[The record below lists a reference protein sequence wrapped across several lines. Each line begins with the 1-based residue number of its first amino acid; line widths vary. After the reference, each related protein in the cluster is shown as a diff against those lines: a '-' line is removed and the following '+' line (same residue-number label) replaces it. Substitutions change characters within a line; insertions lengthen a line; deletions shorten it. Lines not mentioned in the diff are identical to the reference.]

1 MKTKWLTQDFT
12 DKLFH
17 RQGLVDSATFYLVN
31 WAIFLSWNTSSLQ
44 GGFSNKK
51 IRFQVHRN

>member
-17 RQGLVDSATFYLVN
+17 RQGLVDSAAFYLVN
-31 WAIFLSWNTSSLQ
+31 WAIFSHGIHPVYRVDSATKNTFPST
-44 GGFSNKK
+44 
-51 IRFQVHRN
+51 